1 MLRSG
6 SRPAPMPSSCCAW
19 WPIARASTS
28 SSSWSRH
35 WRKFLLTRWARP
47 MHNTFIIAKREY
59 LERVRSRTFVI
70 MTLFIPAL
78 MLVVTAVPTMLMQR
92 GSNETKHMV
101 VVAANRE
108 TAEMIR
114 TGIEQQQE
122 KKAKSKDDELSS
134 RPRLA
139 ATRFSVEVST
149 DATPAE
155 HEALRQKVSQKQLDG
170 FLWATPDAIAE
181 RKIEFVTNDTSSFMD
196 NDTMGDTVSD
206 ALRRY
211 ALKNKGLQESDIDA
225 ALRPVEVEPVSP
237 NGKNAPD
244 PQKMFVV
251 TLVMVMVM
259 YMTVLLYGVNV
270 MRSILEEKTSRIME
284 VMLSTASAK
293 EMMAGKILGVGAVG
307 LTQVGI
313 WAAAAAAFAGYAVV
327 TSGMLKT
334 IKAAMN
340 PALLIYF
347 VVFFLLGYVLY
358 STLCAAVGSMV
369 NSEQESQQ
377 MQFLVMMPMILAV
390 VFITNI
396 FTHPNSPIAVFGSL
410 FPFTA
415 PLVMFSR
422 IAMQPETPWWQIGA
436 SIALMIATIY
446 AMVWL
451 CGRIYRVGI
460 LMYGKKPNLPEIL
473 KWIRYA

>member
-1 MLRSG
+1 
-6 SRPAPMPSSCCAW
+6 
-19 WPIARASTS
+19 
-28 SSSWSRH
+28 
-35 WRKFLLTRWARP
+35 
-47 MHNTFIIAKREY
+47 MHNILIIAKREY
-59 LERVRSRTFVI
+59 LERVRTRAFVI
-70 MTLFIPAL
+70 MTFFIPAL
-78 MLVVTAVPTMLMQR
+78 MFAVTALPTMLMQK

-108 TAEMIR
+108 TGEMIR
-114 TGIEQQQE
+114 SRIEQQQE
-122 KKAKSKDDELSS
+122 EKAKSKDDEVSN
-134 RPRLA
+134 RRGLA
-139 ATRFSVEVST
+139 ATRFSVDVST
-149 DATPAE
+149 NATPAE

-170 FLWATPDAIAE
+170 FLWATPDAIAA
-181 RKIEFVTNDTSSFMD
+181 RKLEFVTNDTSSFID
-196 NDTMGDTVSD
+196 NDAMGHTVTD

-211 ALKNKGLQESDIDA
+211 ALKSKGLQESDIDA
-225 ALRPVEVEPVSP
+225 ALAPVEVEPMSP
-237 NGKNAPD
+237 KGKNAPD
-244 PQKMFVV
+244 PQKMFVA

-259 YMTVLLYGVNV
+259 YMTVLLYGINV
-270 MRSILEEKTSRIME
+270 MRSILEEKTSRIVE

-313 WAAAAAAFAGYAVV
+313 WAAAAAGFAGYAVV

-334 IKAAMN
+334 IKAAIN
-340 PALLIYF
+340 PTLLVYF

-390 VFITNI
+390 IFITNI
-396 FTHPNSPIAVFGSL
+396 FTHPNSPIALFGSL

-422 IAMQPETPWWQIGA
+422 IAMQPETPWWQIGT

-473 KWIRYA
+473 KWIKYA

>member
-1 MLRSG
+1 
-6 SRPAPMPSSCCAW
+6 
-19 WPIARASTS
+19 
-28 SSSWSRH
+28 
-35 WRKFLLTRWARP
+35 
-47 MHNTFIIAKREY
+47 MHNILIIAKREY
-59 LERVRSRTFVI
+59 LERVRTRAFVI
-70 MTLFIPAL
+70 MTFFIPAL
-78 MLVVTAVPTMLMQR
+78 MFAVTALPTMLMQR

-114 TGIEQQQE
+114 SRIVQAQEQQA
-122 KKAKSKDDELSS
+122 KKPQDELANK
-134 RPRLA
+134 RAVAP
-139 ATRFSVEVST
+139 TRFSVDVST
-149 DATPAE
+149 NATPAE
-155 HEALRQKVSQKQLDG
+155 REALTQKVNRKQLDA
-170 FLWATPDAIAE
+170 FLWATPDAIAA
-181 RKIEFVTNDTSSFMD
+181 KKLDFVTNDTSSFID
-196 NDTMGDTVSD
+196 NGAIGDTVTD

-211 ALKNKGLQESDIDA
+211 ALKSKGLQEGDIDA
-225 ALRPVEVEPVSP
+225 ALEPVEVEPVSP
-237 NGKNAPD
+237 KGKNAPD
-244 PQKMFVV
+244 PQKMFVA

-270 MRSILEEKTSRIME
+270 MRSILEEKTSRIVE

-327 TSGMLKT
+327 ASGMLKT
-334 IKAAMN
+334 IQAAIN
-340 PALLIYF
+340 PTLLIYF

-396 FTHPNSPIAVFGSL
+396 FTHPNSPVAVFGSL

-446 AMVWL
+446 AMIWL

-473 KWIRYA
+473 KWIKYA